1 MTLTSKITGPSTG
14 PLSGVRVLEFEAIGP
29 CPFAAM
35 MLSDLGAEVVTI
47 ARPGKTKR
55 DANAFVW
62 RGRTFVELDLKQTE
76 NIRTVRDLAAGADIL
91 IEGFRPGV
99 MERLGIGPDALSE
112 RNPRLVF
119 GRMTGWGQTG
129 PLAPVAGHDINY
141 IAITGA
147 LNSFRASNGEP
158 VSPLNLVGDYG
169 GGAMY
174 LLVGIL
180 AAYIEAKTS
189 GKGQVV
195 DAAMC
200 DGVSHL
206 LTMFRSL
213 MAQGTWQDEPRAN
226 RLDGGAHFYG
236 TYECADGK
244 FLAVGAYEPQF
255 YATLRRIA
263 GLDDAIFDDQHNRA
277 RWPEMR
283 ARMEAVFRT
292 RTRDEWAHLL
302 EMEEACVAPIV
313 SMTEAVQHPHLV
325 ARETFVPYDGCLQ
338 PAPAP
343 RFSRTP
349 PAIQGSPATPA
360 VTAETILKRWN

>member
-1 MTLTSKITGPSTG
+1 MAASG
-14 PLSGVRVLEFEAIGP
+14 PLKGLRVVEFEAIGP

-55 DANAFVW
+55 NSATFIW
-62 RGRTFVELDLKQTE
+62 RGRHWVEKNLKDAADVAEVKDLIAE
-76 NIRTVRDLAAGADIL
+76 ADIL

-99 MERLGIGPDALSE
+99 MERLGLGPDVLIAL
-112 RNPRLVF
+112 NPRLVF
-119 GRMTGWGQTG
+119 GRMTGWGQDG

-147 LNSFRASNGEP
+147 LNAFRSREGMP
-158 VSPLNLVGDYG
+158 VSPLNMVGDYG

-174 LLVGIL
+174 LLVGVL
-180 AAYIEAKTS
+180 SALHEAKAS

-206 LTMFRSL
+206 LTMFRAL
-213 MAQGTWQDEPRAN
+213 MAQNLWDDAPRAN
-226 RLDGGAHFYG
+226 RLDGGAHFYNV
-236 TYECADGK
+236 YACKDGK

-255 YATLRRIA
+255 YARLREIA
-263 GLDDAIFDDQHNRA
+263 GLDAPEFDNQLDRA
-277 RWPEMR
+277 NWPALTR
-283 ARMEAVFRT
+283 KMEAVFLT
-292 RTRDEWAHLL
+292 KTRDEWNALL
-302 EMEEACVAPIV
+302 EHEEACTTGIA
-313 SMTEAVQHPHLV
+313 SMSEAVEHPHLK
-325 ARETFVPYDGCLQ
+325 AREVFVECDGQLQ

-343 RFSRTP
+343 RFSRTKS
-349 PAIQGSPATPA
+349 AIQHTPA
-360 VTAETILKRWN
+360 APAADGAEIIRRWRAQTARR